1 MNFTLYTADCIG
13 NLKNCIYTN
22 KIAIKDKETLIAAV
36 GKDHVMASY
45 KEGYRSK
52 ANFINSDVIPMDCDN
67 DRSCR

>member
-36 GKDHVMASY
+36 GKWTCQEKCSQQT
-45 KEGYRSK
+45 R
-52 ANFINSDVIPMDCDN
+52 NILN
-67 DRSCR
+67 

>member
-36 GKDHVMASY
+36 GKDMLWRRI
-45 KEGYRSK
+45 KK
-52 ANFINSDVIPMDCDN
+52 AIAVKLIL
-67 DRSCR
+67 